1 MKNRLSLL
9 LLLVTFLSFAQNKFE
24 PGYYIDNSGIK
35 TECLIKNY
43 DWKNNPKRIEIKSSN
58 QDESIINKN
67 IDEISEFAVNGKSK
81 FIKATVNIDDSSQ
94 NITTLSY
101 SPTPKFVEK
110 TLFLKVLVEGNSNL
124 YHFENEDYE
133 RFFYS
138 LKGNIEQLIYKQYT
152 NSDGNI
158 TANDAFKQQ
167 LFVNFKC
174 NTTDKNSILSLKYYI
189 SDLIDYFIKTNN
201 CISGKTESKII
212 SEKRNFQTNFKIN
225 LLFNSIN
232 SNYVIPNGSIRG
244 NYESKKRNTLSFG
257 FEAESILPYSN
268 KNWSFIF
275 DPSFINNKE
284 SLKIYKPQ
292 FINPDFTLRTENF
305 MIRFPLGLR
314 RYFILNESNKL
325 FVNASFSINAFK
337 TYVDSYN
344 PYNNSTK
351 VLVDDNFTSS
361 NFAIGAGY
369 QFKKYTA
376 EIKFHTKTSFY
387 SYAVSGQEF
396 TLNQISL
403 KLGYKLF

>member
-1 MKNRLSLL
+1 MKNKLSYVLFL
-9 LLLVTFLSFAQNKFE
+9 ITFLSFAQNKFE
-24 PGYYIDNSGIK
+24 SGYYIDNSGVK

-43 DWKNNPKRIEIKSSN
+43 DWKNNPSSIETKI
-58 QDESIINKN
+58 SIDDKTINKN
-67 IDEISEFAVNGKSK
+67 IEEVTEFAITGKSK

-94 NITTLSY
+94 NLTTLTY
-101 SPTPKFVEK
+101 SPNPKFVEK

-124 YHFENEDYE
+124 YQFENENYE

-138 LKGNIEQLIYKQYT
+138 FTGNIEQLIYKQYT

-158 TANDAFKQQ
+158 AANDAFKQQ

-174 NTTDKNSILSLKYYI
+174 KTTDQSAILSLKYNV

-201 CISGKTESKII
+201 CISGKTESKVV
-212 SEKRNFQTNFKIN
+212 SEKRKFETNLKVN
-225 LLFNSIN
+225 LLINSIN
-232 SNYVIPNGSIRG
+232 SNYIIPSGSIRG
-244 NYESKKRNTLSFG
+244 NYESEKRNTISFG
-257 FEAESILPYSN
+257 LEAESILPYSN

-284 SLKIYKPQ
+284 SLKVYKPQ
-292 FINPDFTLRTENF
+292 FINPDFTLNTKNF
-305 MIRFPLGLR
+305 MVRFPLGLR
-314 RYFILNESNKL
+314 RYFILNDNNKL
-325 FVNASFSINAFK
+325 FLNASFSINAFK

-344 PYNNSTK
+344 PYNNSRI
-351 VLVDDNFTSS
+351 VMVDDVFTSS
-361 NFAIGAGY
+361 NFAFGAGY
-369 QFKKYTA
+369 QYKRYTA
-376 EIKFHTKTSFY
+376 EIKFNTKTSFY